1 MGQTRRFGENVCKKV
16 LGDKRTIENS
26 FDEMLATLKDNSTG
40 EEQEKEFIDDLY
52 FLKKYG
58 NDAVHSSKVNKS
70 GMDALECLKRAFEV
84 AINYAVYTMGADT
97 DILKLRY
104 DTELL
109 VTGKKSKKT
118 LSEKFKEESSKTSSP
133 TKTEETNI
141 KNQTITEEEIE
152 RIDEQMNINNSSEID
167 INITKVNEPVN
178 IINTPKE
185 ITILKANEKN
195 NRIFNIVKIMRKSNK
210 KGRHYKNAIKNHYC
224 RYHDKFKED
233 NIIKKI
239 KTSFTKKT
247 LNYINKEYGIYLNK
261 HKIRKI
267 ERLIRKITPSNSVRI
282 KKENNLKWFDS
293 KLRDFFS
300 QNISSKYSKY
310 KGDYNKIQI
319 DKIYK
324 EDDAKN
330 VIGILDKK
338 VRDMYNIYSK
348 NIKLEGFETLEDDL
362 KSQRKLMIEN
372 NEEEIEKYLEIFQN
386 TAQNLENI
394 FLGKKSRNFSRK
406 NYPKF

>member
-1 MGQTRRFGENVCKKV
+1 MLF
-16 LGDKRTIENS
+16 ENS
-26 FDEMLATLKDNSTG
+26 EDKFNNSFGSFGDENIINHIIESDMDVNEDEILS
-40 EEQEKEFIDDLY
+40 LY
-52 FLKKYG
+52 F
-58 NDAVHSSKVNKS
+58 NKRV
-70 GMDALECLKRAFEV
+70 DQ
-84 AINYAVYTMGADT
+84 
-97 DILKLRY
+97 
-104 DTELL
+104 
-109 VTGKKSKKT
+109 
-118 LSEKFKEESSKTSSP
+118 
-133 TKTEETNI
+133 KTEETNI

-152 RIDEQMNINNSSEID
+152 RIDEQMNINISSEID
-167 INITKVNEPVN
+167 INITKGNEPVN

-185 ITILKANEKN
+185 ITILKTNEKN

-210 KGRHYKNAIKNHYC
+210 KGRHYKNAIKNHHYRC
-224 RYHDKFKED
+224 HDKSKED

-247 LNYINKEYGIYLNK
+247 MNYINKEYGIYLNK

-267 ERLIRKITPSNSVRI
+267 EILIRKITPSNSVRI

-348 NIKLEGFETLEDDL
+348 NIKLEGFKTLEDDL
-362 KSQRKLMIEN
+362 KNQRRIMKEN
-372 NEEEIEKYLEIFQN
+372 NEEEIEIEKYLELFQN

>member
-1 MGQTRRFGENVCKKV
+1 MLF
-16 LGDKRTIENS
+16 ENS
-26 FDEMLATLKDNSTG
+26 EDKFNNSFGSFGDENIINHIIESDMDVNEDEILS
-40 EEQEKEFIDDLY
+40 LY
-52 FLKKYG
+52 F
-58 NDAVHSSKVNKS
+58 NKRV
-70 GMDALECLKRAFEV
+70 DQ
-84 AINYAVYTMGADT
+84 
-97 DILKLRY
+97 
-104 DTELL
+104 
-109 VTGKKSKKT
+109 
-118 LSEKFKEESSKTSSP
+118 
-133 TKTEETNI
+133 KTEETNI

-293 KLRDFFS
+293 KLKDIFS
-300 QNISSKYSKY
+300 QTISSKYSKY
-310 KGDYNKIQI
+310 NGDYNKKQI
-319 DKIYK
+319 EKIYK
-324 EDDAKN
+324 EDEAKN

-338 VRDMYNIYSK
+338 VRDMYSIYSK

-362 KSQRKLMIEN
+362 KNQRELMKAN
-372 NEEEIEKYLEIFQN
+372 NEEEIDKYLKKFKN